1 MAFKTITMR
10 LVVCSVALA
19 CTGLM
24 AQTGKDLG
32 KREYDNNCASCHGL
46 DGKGHGVFVEWL
58 KRSPPDLTSL
68 SRRNAGVFPMANVY
82 DVVEGAGPGH
92 GSREMPVWGRDY
104 SGAATTA
111 SRPPSTTWT
120 CPTARKATCAP
131 ASWRCAN
138 TSTACRHV
146 EEVDYRTPGPPRGW
160 WSRHS
165 STRL

>member
-10 LVVCSVALA
+10 LVVCSIGLA

-92 GSREMPVWGRDY
+92 GTREMPVWGRDY
-104 SGAATTA
+104 SVKAAEYYVDVPY
-111 SRPPSTTWT
+111 SQEGYVR
-120 CPTARKATCAP
+120 ARILALCEYIN
-131 ASWRCAN
+131 RLQ
-138 TSTACRHV
+138 
-146 EEVDYRTPGPPRGW
+146 
-160 WSRHS
+160 
-165 STRL
+165 TR